1 MDKSSIASSKRDLT
15 QGSVLYKLLMFAL
28 PLIASFLIMQLYNV
42 ADSIV
47 VGNFV
52 GKDALAAVSVCF
64 PIMMFFNALYM
75 GVATGATVVI
85 SQYYGAKDEEGLEKA
100 SSTTFTLTIIV
111 GIFITAL
118 GIVLSKPILHL
129 LGTPDNIINDSS
141 EYLSIIFAGTM
152 GGLVY
157 SIGSG
162 VLRGLGDSKW
172 PMYFLIFSSVLN
184 VGLNLLFVIAF
195 KMGVP
200 GVAWA
205 TMIAHFAAGVL
216 VYYRV
221 NKGGYGIRFNFG
233 HMKIDWVI
241 AKLIMKLGL
250 PTAIQS
256 MAMSLG
262 SMIIQSF
269 ANRFGSTFIAANSTV
284 MRTDG
289 FAILPMMA
297 LGSALTTF
305 VGQNMGAGRIDRA
318 KKGIKSAALII
329 IVIGI
334 VMGAVMWFN
343 GEYIIRAFTDDPAV
357 LEIGRRGIRTIAWF
371 YSFIGLE
378 FAFAGAMRGAGA
390 SVAPMVTSLSANLCR
405 IPIAYFLAVV
415 RNDYMGLFYAM
426 ISSMVISATLI
437 FLYYLKGN
445 WRSKTVAK
453 IPNRPEP
460 AGEQNEVNGVS

>member
-1 MDKSSIASSKRDLT
+1 MEKTSTTESKRDLT
-15 QGSVLYKLLMFAL
+15 QGSVIKKLIMFAL

-52 GKDALAAVSVCF
+52 GPDALAAVSVSF

-75 GVATGATVVI
+75 GVSTGATVVI
-85 SQYYGAKDEEGLEKA
+85 SQYYGAKDEESLEKA
-100 SSTTFTLTIIV
+100 SSTTFTLTILVGVIITV
-111 GIFITAL
+111 LGIF
-118 GIVLSKPILHL
+118 LSKPILQL
-129 LGTPDNIINDSS
+129 LKTPDNIINDSAA
-141 EYLSIIFAGTM
+141 YLAIVFAGTL
-152 GGLVY
+152 GSLVY

-172 PMYFLIFSSVLN
+172 PMYFLIFSSILN
-184 VGLNLLFVIAF
+184 VSLNLLFVIVF
-195 KMGVP
+195 NMGVP

-205 TMIAHFAAGVL
+205 TMIAHFASGVL

-221 NKGGYGIRFNFG
+221 NRGGYGIRFNFKK
-233 HMKIDWVI
+233 MKIDWQI
-241 AKLIMKLGL
+241 AKIILKLGL
-250 PTAIQS
+250 PSGIQS

-269 ANRFGSTFIAANSTV
+269 ANRFGSTFIAANNSV
-284 MRTDG
+284 MRADG

-297 LGSALTTF
+297 IGSALTTF
-305 VGQNMGAGRIDRA
+305 VGQNIGAGKIDRA
-318 KKGIKSAALII
+318 KKGIKSSALII
-329 IVIGI
+329 IGIGVI
-334 VMGAVMWFN
+334 MGAVMWFN
-343 GEYIIRAFTDDPAV
+343 GSYVIRAFTDDPIV
-357 LEIGRRGIRTIAWF
+357 LEIGERGIRTIAWF

-390 SVAPMVTSLSANLCR
+390 SVAPMVTTLSANLCR

-415 RNDYMGLFYAM
+415 PNDYMGLFYSM
-426 ISSMVISATLI
+426 VSSMIIGTTLI

-445 WRSKTVAK
+445 WRNKSVARQITK
-453 IPNRPEP
+453 LEGK
-460 AGEQNEVNGVS
+460 AE

>member
-1 MDKSSIASSKRDLT
+1 MNGDLPTMEKTSTTESKRDLT
-15 QGSVLYKLLMFAL
+15 QGSVIKKLIMFAL

-52 GKDALAAVSVCF
+52 GPDALAAVSVSF

-75 GVATGATVVI
+75 GVSTGATVVI
-85 SQYYGAKDEEGLEKA
+85 SQYYGAKDEESLEKA
-100 SSTTFTLTIIV
+100 SSTTFTLTILVGVIITV
-111 GIFITAL
+111 LGIF
-118 GIVLSKPILHL
+118 LSKPILQL
-129 LGTPDNIINDSS
+129 LKTPDNIINDSAA
-141 EYLSIIFAGTM
+141 YLAIVFAGTL
-152 GGLVY
+152 GSLVY

-172 PMYFLIFSSVLN
+172 PMYFLIFSSILN
-184 VGLNLLFVIAF
+184 VSLNLLFVIVF
-195 KMGVP
+195 NMGVP

-205 TMIAHFAAGVL
+205 TMIAHFASGVL

-221 NKGGYGIRFNFG
+221 NRGGYGIRFNFKN
-233 HMKIDWVI
+233 MKIDWKV
-241 AKLIMKLGL
+241 AKIILKLGL
-250 PTAIQS
+250 PSGIQS

-269 ANRFGSTFIAANSTV
+269 ANRFGSTFIAANNSV
-284 MRTDG
+284 MRADG

-297 LGSALTTF
+297 IGSALTTF
-305 VGQNMGAGRIDRA
+305 VGQNIGAGKIDRA
-318 KKGIKSAALII
+318 KKGIKSSALII
-329 IVIGI
+329 IGIGVI
-334 VMGAVMWFN
+334 MGAVMWFN
-343 GEYIIRAFTDDPAV
+343 GSYVIRAFTDDPIV
-357 LEIGRRGIRTIAWF
+357 LEIGERGIRTIAWF

-390 SVAPMVTSLSANLCR
+390 SVAPMVTTLSANLCR

-415 RNDYMGLFYAM
+415 PNDYMGLFYSM
-426 ISSMVISATLI
+426 VSSMIIGTTLI

-445 WRSKTVAK
+445 WRNKSVARQITK
-453 IPNRPEP
+453 LEGK
-460 AGEQNEVNGVS
+460 AE